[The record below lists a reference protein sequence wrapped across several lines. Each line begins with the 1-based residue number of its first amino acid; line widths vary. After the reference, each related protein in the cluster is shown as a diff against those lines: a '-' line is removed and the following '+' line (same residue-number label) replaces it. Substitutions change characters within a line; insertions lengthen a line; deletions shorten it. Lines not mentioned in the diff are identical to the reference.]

1 MYDCQVNC
9 KAHVALP
16 TILHTIHLAYT
27 EFPIVWTTLLKVRV
41 PTGQLASTHDCHV
54 SVMRTVFGFCNH
66 EWWTGRLWL
75 SKYLQ
80 SQMYL
85 FPQCYKPKTQCW
97 GWCMYLLLRASQFYR
112 KPLHGQTLNM
122 GLLKTWFASRKC
134 SKQALTKQGWV
145 PQPCPKTG
153 MCDRNRTN
161 DSKTHP
167 VHDTHV
173 CIAIWDPVI
182 VDCQL
187 GKEAAPQQAC
197 VGVAYVTWL
206 VGPCYDLQH
215 KDP

>member
-122 GLLKTWFASRKC
+122 TLNMICLKKVFQAGIDQAGLGHPRLACATGTEPMTAKLTLFMIPTS
-134 SKQALTKQGWV
+134 ALPFETL
-145 PQPCPKTG
+145 
-153 MCDRNRTN
+153 
-161 DSKTHP
+161 S
-167 VHDTHV
+167 
-173 CIAIWDPVI
+173 
-182 VDCQL
+182 
-187 GKEAAPQQAC
+187 
-197 VGVAYVTWL
+197 
-206 VGPCYDLQH
+206 
-215 KDP
+215 